1 MKDLHNLGLGALMS
15 LSVLALAACGDTMEQ
30 RAASGALIG
39 AGAGAVASGEV
50 SGAVVGGV
58 AGAAVGAATTPD
70 RRCVRRD
77 RDGDCVDWEPD

>member
-1 MKDLHNLGLGALMS
+1 MGANTTRQIMTIRTLGVGAAMS
-15 LSVLALAACGDTMEQ
+15 LCVLALSACGNTVEE

-39 AGAGAVASGEV
+39 A
-50 SGAVVGGV
+50 
-58 AGAAVGAATTPD
+58 ATAEE